1 MMKKRQKFLIALCVV
16 LASPIVLY
24 LIGLARR
31 PARTDVVRSLAPGV
45 TYSRKALSSPRPIQ
59 MHVIKMDLTQPGL
72 TSTVTASDGKGHELE
87 TTARTAT
94 EFLKSSGANL
104 AINASFFY
112 PFRENHPLDY
122 YPHSGDRVN
131 SVGQTIHNGQA
142 YSPHEATRSPLCL
155 KPIGSSPVG
164 LNPLA
169 QILRDQPCP
178 KDTQTAVSG
187 NEVILMDGK
196 PTTDRGADDRKNPY
210 ARVAVGTDRSGK
222 TLWIVVID
230 GKQIGYS
237 MGMTLDELA
246 KLFQD
251 LGADRAL
258 NLDGGGSSTIAI
270 QTPEGIEVL
279 NAPIHTHLP
288 MTERPVANHLGF
300 YFPKETP

>member
-1 MMKKRQKFLIALCVV
+1 MKKRQKFLIALCVV

-59 MHVIKMDLTQPGL
+59 IHVIKMDLTQPGL
-72 TSTVTASDGKGHELE
+72 KSTVTASDGKGEELE

-112 PFRENHPLDY
+112 PFRENNPLDY

-155 KPIGSSPVG
+155 S
-164 LNPLA
+164 PLA

-178 KDTQTAVSG
+178 QDTQTAVSG

-196 PTTDRGADDRKNPY
+196 PTDDRGADDRKNPY
-210 ARVAVGTDRSGK
+210 ARVAVGTDRSGT

-258 NLDGGGSSTIAI
+258 NLDGGGSSTIAL
-270 QTPEGIEVL
+270 QTSQGIELL

-300 YFPKETP
+300 YFPKEAP

>member
-1 MMKKRQKFLIALCVV
+1 MKKRQKILLGLVLL

-24 LIGLARR
+24 TIGLARR
-31 PARTDVVRSLAPGV
+31 PARTDVVRTLAPGV
-45 TYSRKALSSPRPIQ
+45 TYSRKALSNPRPIQ
-59 MHVIKMDLTQPGL
+59 MHIIQMDLTQPGL
-72 TSTVTASDGKGHELE
+72 KSTVTASDTDPANQSDELE

-131 SVGQTIHNGQA
+131 TVGQTIHNGKP

-155 KPIGSSPVG
+155 NPIGS
-164 LNPLA
+164 NPLA
-169 QILRDQPCP
+169 QILPDQPCP

-196 PTTDRGADDRKNPY
+196 PTDDKGAEDRKNPY

-230 GKQIGYS
+230 GKQVGYS

-246 KLFQD
+246 RVFQD

-258 NLDGGGSSTIAI
+258 NLDGGGSSTIAL
-270 QTPEGIEVL
+270 QTAQGIELL

-300 YFPKETP
+300 YFPKPSP

>member
-1 MMKKRQKFLIALCVV
+1 MKKRKKILMGLALL

-24 LIGLARR
+24 LIGLTRR
-31 PARTDVVRSLAPGV
+31 PARTDLVRSLAPGV
-45 TYSRKALSSPRPIQ
+45 TYSRKALSNPRPIQ
-59 MHVIKMDLTQPGL
+59 MHVITLDLTQPGL
-72 TSTVTASDGKGHELE
+72 TSTVTASDTHPSNPGDELE

-131 SVGQTIHNGQA
+131 SVGQTIHNGKP

-155 KPIGSSPVG
+155 
-164 LNPLA
+164 NPLA
-169 QILRDQPCP
+169 TILRDQPCP
-178 KDTQTAVSG
+178 NNTQTAVSG
-187 NEVILMDGK
+187 NQVILIDGK
-196 PTTDRGADDRKNPY
+196 PTDDKGAEDRNNPY

-230 GKQIGYS
+230 GKQVGYS

-246 KLFQD
+246 RVFQD

-258 NLDGGGSSTIAI
+258 NLDGGGSSTIAL
-270 QTPEGIEVL
+270 QTPQGIELL

>member
-1 MMKKRQKFLIALCVV
+1 MKKRKKILIGFAIV
-16 LASPIVLY
+16 LASPFLLY

-31 PARTDVVRSLAPGV
+31 PARTDLVRSLAPGV
-45 TYSRKALSSPRPIQ
+45 TYSRKALSNPRPIQ
-59 MHVIKMDLTQPGL
+59 MHIITMDLTQPGL
-72 TSTVTASDGKGHELE
+72 KSTVTASDTNPANPNDELE
-87 TTARTAT
+87 TTARTTT

-112 PFRENHPLDY
+112 PFRENHPFDY

-131 SVGQTIHNGQA
+131 TVGHTIHNGKP
-142 YSPHEATRSPLCL
+142 YSPHEPTRSPLCL
-155 KPIGSSPVG
+155 NPIG
-164 LNPLA
+164 LNPPA

-178 KDTQTAVSG
+178 KNTQTAVSG

-196 PTTDRGADDRKNPY
+196 PTKDRGAEDRNNPY

-222 TLWIVVID
+222 TLWIVVTD
-230 GKQIGYS
+230 GKQLGYS
-237 MGMTLDELA
+237 MGMKLDELA
-246 KLFQD
+246 RVFQD

-258 NLDGGGSSTIAI
+258 NLDGGGSSTIAL
-270 QTPEGIEVL
+270 QTPQGIELL

-300 YFPKETP
+300 YFPADKP